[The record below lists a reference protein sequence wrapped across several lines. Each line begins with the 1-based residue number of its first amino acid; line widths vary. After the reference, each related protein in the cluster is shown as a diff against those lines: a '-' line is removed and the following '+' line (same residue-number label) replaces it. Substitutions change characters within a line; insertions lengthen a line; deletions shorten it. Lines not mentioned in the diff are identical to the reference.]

1 MKRQLMCRIAT
12 QMLVLVSLLLL
23 QACSKV
29 SMPALSDN
37 AQILAF
43 GDSLTYGKGARDG
56 GDYPAVLS
64 ELTGM
69 RVINAGV
76 SGETTTQG
84 LTRLTALLA
93 QEEPELLILLEGG
106 NDFLRNHDLAKTKA
120 NLAAMIEQAQVRS
133 IPVLLLAVPQK
144 SIFLSPAEIY
154 SELAEEYELVFMEET
169 LTDLL
174 KTPSMKSDTIHL
186 NNQGYQALA
195 TAIHDKLMQAGA
207 L

>member
-1 MKRQLMCRIAT
+1 MKRQLMCRITT

-29 SMPALSDN
+29 SIPALSTN

-43 GDSLTYGKGARDG
+43 GDSLTYGKGASHG

-64 ELTGM
+64 ELTGLN
-69 RVINAGV
+69 VINAGV

-84 LTRLTALLA
+84 LTRLRSQLN
-93 QEEPELLILLEGG
+93 QQSPELLILLEGG
-106 NDFLRNHDLAKTKA
+106 NDFLRNHDIATTKT
-120 NLAAMIEQAQVRS
+120 NLASMIELAQTKS
-133 IPVLLLAVPQK
+133 IPVLLIAVPQK
-144 SIFLSPAEIY
+144 SIFLSPSDIY
-154 SELAEEYELVFMEET
+154 SELAEEYELVLMEDN

-174 KTPSMKSDTIHL
+174 KTASMKSDTIHL
-186 NNQGYQALA
+186 NDRGYRALA
-195 TAIHDKLMQAGA
+195 TAIQDKLMQVGA